1 MGEPAALETPSAG
14 WQKAR
19 MADTLLTSAY
29 SAELAIRA
37 RRAAFNRA
45 IAEGDAAAI
54 GPILA
59 RDCVMV
65 TGTDSAVIAGRMGQ
79 VKVWRREFAA
89 AGRMVYVRTLERLE
103 VSPVEP
109 IAMEYGAWK
118 GLDGAGITAASGS
131 YVAKWREV
139 AGDWV
144 IEAEIFLTLA

>member
-1 MGEPAALETPSAG
+1 MNAG
-14 WQKAR
+14 
-19 MADTLLTSAY
+19 
-29 SAELAIRA
+29 AELAIRS
-37 RRAAFNRA
+37 RRAEFNRA
-45 IAEGDAAAI
+45 IAQGDAAAI

-89 AGRMVYVRTLERLE
+89 AGRMVYVRTPERLE
-103 VSPVEP
+103 LSPVEP
-109 IAMEYGAWK
+109 IAMEYGAWR
-118 GLDGAGITAASGS
+118 GTAEGAAASGS

-144 IEAEIFLTLA
+144 IEAEVFLTLS